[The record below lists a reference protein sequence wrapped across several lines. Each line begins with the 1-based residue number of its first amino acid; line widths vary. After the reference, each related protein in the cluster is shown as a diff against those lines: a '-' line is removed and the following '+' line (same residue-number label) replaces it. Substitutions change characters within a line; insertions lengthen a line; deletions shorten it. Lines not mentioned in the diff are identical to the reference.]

1 MRLLQLI
8 SETRRVAADRGES
21 EEAIRELA
29 RQQSAVLQIF
39 GGLALR
45 VQESLY
51 RLDDLGSL
59 DHEPL
64 EKLDVRAKR
73 YLDASLA

>member
-59 DHEPL
+59 GHEPL